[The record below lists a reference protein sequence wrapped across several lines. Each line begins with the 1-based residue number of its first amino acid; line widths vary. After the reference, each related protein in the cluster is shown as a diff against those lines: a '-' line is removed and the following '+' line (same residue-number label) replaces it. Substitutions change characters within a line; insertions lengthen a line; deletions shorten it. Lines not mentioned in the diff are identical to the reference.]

1 VGRGDDVSAKHV
13 AAGLMERGTQGVLQ
27 LIAALDGTAVRVP
40 TGKSARPK
48 TKPAAKP
55 ESDPEGGAA

>member
-1 VGRGDDVSAKHV
+1 VSAKHV

-48 TKPAAKP
+48 TKPEAKP